1 MEIPRL
7 SKSQLSQS
15 RVIARG
21 RGIRDVDRLV
31 GSYGGRAR
39 GWAKKSSPPIRIGG
53 RLAELHWYEH
63 QGVGRFE
70 QKLKWLE

>member
-21 RGIRDVDRLV
+21 AGIKEVNRLV
-31 GSYGGRAR
+31 AAYGGRVR
-39 GWAKKSSPPIRIGG
+39 GWSKKSSPRLSVGG

>member
-7 SKSQLSQS
+7 TKSQLSQS
-15 RVIARG
+15 RVIAKG
-21 RGIRDVDRLV
+21 RGIRDVNRLV
-31 GSYGGRAR
+31 TMYGGRAR
-39 GWAKKSSPPIRIGG
+39 GWAKKSSPAFRVLG
-53 RLAELHWYEH
+53 RLAEFHWYEH